1 MKSLVPAL
9 IAPVLL
15 LSSLA
20 TQTPAEEPFALK
32 PHDTVVFYGDSI
44 TDQRLYT
51 MLTELFIVTRYP
63 KLDVKF
69 VDSGWGGDKVSGG
82 GGGPV
87 DTRLARDVIAYHPNV
102 MTIMLGMNDGKYAN
116 HSEADDTAY
125 YDGYHH
131 IVDSVEKSIPKLR
144 VTLIGPS
151 PFDDVTRAITLQPDG
166 YNAIMVRYSDY
177 LKKYAEESKLGYA
190 DLNTGVVAM
199 LRTANRTDP
208 AVAQK
213 IIPDRVHPSLAGHLI
228 MAEQLLKAWHARPV
242 VSAVSID
249 AAAGKVSASAF
260 TKVSELHAGTPLSWA
275 ETDEALPLPF
285 ANMLA
290 VDKDKTLDLTIR
302 SSDVTDALN
311 QEPLHITGLA
321 AGRYQVMIDGGTVGT
336 YSEAELAQG
345 VNLALL
351 DTPMSRQAMKVH
363 DLVVDRLN
371 VHQERWRTL
380 QVPMASLDLLHL
392 DDAIK
397 ALDTLDTELA
407 TRERQAA
414 QPLPHVYQVSPV
426 Q

>member
-116 HSEADDTAY
+116 HTEADDTAY